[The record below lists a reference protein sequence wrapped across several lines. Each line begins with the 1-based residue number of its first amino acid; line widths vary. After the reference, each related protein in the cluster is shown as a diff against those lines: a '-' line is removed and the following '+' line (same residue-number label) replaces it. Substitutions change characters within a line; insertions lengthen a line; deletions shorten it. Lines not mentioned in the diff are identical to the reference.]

1 MACLVFLRM
10 AFSFINLISSST
22 KREAAIMKICPPAII
37 TSAEVIIAEYD
48 AILGQWKRENFYNHL
63 GNYTKILYSFSTTS
77 SHWCK
82 IKRKKKILPQLLLI
96 SQSDWLICRGKKE
109 SLPRCSRQCVT
120 QCLFQLA
127 LWYWYWYCDI
137 VVKNTSKCG
146 FSWYVLLSITSTRH
160 NSFPEHFFE
169 SDAYKQL
176 ICIM

>member
-1 MACLVFLRM
+1 MTLSLARHLTNPRVIAWLPTLKGALEPRLLTEILLFWATLNGFLVTFSTIFTSYLLKSVIPNFVACLVFLRM

-96 SQSDWLICRGKKE
+96 SQSDWLICRGK
-109 SLPRCSRQCVT
+109 
-120 QCLFQLA
+120 
-127 LWYWYWYCDI
+127 
-137 VVKNTSKCG
+137 
-146 FSWYVLLSITSTRH
+146 
-160 NSFPEHFFE
+160 
-169 SDAYKQL
+169 
-176 ICIM
+176 